1 MAVGNGTNGDK
12 KVLVV
17 DDEPEILASIE
28 ELLSDEFKVLTAT
41 DADAALRLL
50 QQEEVAVILSDQRM
64 PGLSGDQFLSRAKEV
79 SGASRVLISGYA
91 DLDTVTRAVNYSQI
105 YAYVI
110 KPWDATELRV
120 IVQKAA
126 GRYESG
132 KAPRAV
138 QEASPQGLPGPA
150 EGPDRATE
158 THGGAQKVFP
168 QVSPRPA
175 EGADPPQR
183 AAPGGLRAEALEKMI
198 KRVPIFRDFSH
209 SQVRQL
215 LQAGQLIRRQKG
227 QMLCR
232 AGEESAAMFLL
243 LSGELVV
250 KHGDEEVSRV
260 SPMEVVGEMGA
271 ITGTPRSADVEVAED
286 ATLIAIR
293 RDSFHLLVH
302 KDGEVMAKVYK
313 NMLDS
318 LCGRLRENNTRLMKV
333 LAQGR
338 NGMNAETLEKM
349 TQKVPFLQ
357 GLSAYQ
363 VRQFLQAGQVT
374 RFKRGQLLCRAGD
387 KSTAMF
393 ILVSG
398 ELAVKSGDVELSRIR
413 PVDVVGEMGVITGM
427 PRSATIE
434 VAEDATLIAIRKMVF
449 DLLIKK
455 DLDLAGKV
463 YKNVFESLCRK
474 LEENKDQLARGFS
487 ADNRQAAP
495 EPEPAYPQELKAALQ
510 DASGKVGVD
519 GRTKV
524 KELIQLRKTFNRT
537 PATGAQGGKGAALNK
552 TAPCPEGCQ
561 THAGHAHGEQKR

>member
-1 MAVGNGTNGDK
+1 MTGGNGTNGYK

-17 DDEPEILASIE
+17 DDEPGILASIE
-28 ELLSDEFKVLTAT
+28 ELLSDEFRVLTAT
-41 DADAALRLL
+41 DAQEALRLL

-79 SGASRVLISGYA
+79 SGAARVLISGYT
-91 DLDTVTRAVNYSQI
+91 DLDTVTRAVNESQI

-110 KPWDATELRV
+110 KPWDATELRT
-120 IVQKAA
+120 IVQRAA
-126 GRYESG
+126 GRSGPG
-132 KAPRAV
+132 KAPRAA
-138 QEASPQGLPGPA
+138 QEAPPQAAPGQV
-150 EGPDRATE
+150 EGADRATE
-158 THGGAQKVFP
+158 THGNTQKVFS
-168 QVSPRPA
+168 QASPRPS
-175 EGADPPQR
+175 
-183 AAPGGLRAEALEKMI
+183 PGGLQAEALEKMI
-198 KRVPIFRDFSH
+198 KRVPVFRDFSH

-215 LQAGQLIRRQKG
+215 LQAGRLIRRQKG

-250 KHGDEEVSRV
+250 KHGQAEVSRV

-271 ITGTPRSADVEVAED
+271 ITGAPRSADVEVAED
-286 ATLIAIR
+286 ATLVAIR
-293 RDSFHLLVH
+293 RDSLDLLVH
-302 KDGEVMAKVYK
+302 RDGEVMAKVYK

-318 LCGRLRENNTRLMKV
+318 LCERLRENNTRLMKL

-338 NGMNAETLEKM
+338 DGMNAETLEKM
-349 TQKVPFLQ
+349 TQKIPFLQ
-357 GLSAYQ
+357 GLSAHQ
-363 VRQFLQAGQVT
+363 VRHLLQAGQVT
-374 RFKRGQLLCRAGD
+374 RFKKGQLLCRAGD

-398 ELAVKSGDVELSRIR
+398 ELSVKSGDVELSRIR

-434 VAEDATLIAIRKMVF
+434 VAEDATLIAILKMVF

-455 DLDLAGKV
+455 DIDLAGKV

-474 LEENKDQLARGFS
+474 LEENRDQLAKGFS
-487 ADNRQAAP
+487 GDNGAAAAP
-495 EPEPAYPQELKAALQ
+495 EPEPSYPQGLKEALQ
-510 DASGKVGVD
+510 EASGKVGVD

-524 KELIQLRKTFNRT
+524 KELIQLQRTLNHAPATASQGGRGRAENRASGASCCKT
-537 PATGAQGGKGAALNK
+537 PAGPARA
-552 TAPCPEGCQ
+552 E
-561 THAGHAHGEQKR
+561 KRR

>member
-1 MAVGNGTNGDK
+1 M
-12 KVLVV
+12 
-17 DDEPEILASIE
+17 
-28 ELLSDEFKVLTAT
+28 TAT
-41 DADAALRLL
+41 DASEALRVL

-79 SGASRVLISGYA
+79 SGAARVLISGYA
-91 DLDTVTRAVNYSQI
+91 DLDTVTQAVNYSQI

-110 KPWDATELRV
+110 KPWDATELRA
-120 IVQKAA
+120 IVQRAA
-126 GRYESG
+126 GHYESG
-132 KAPRAV
+132 KAPRAI
-138 QEASPQGLPGPA
+138 QGAP
-150 EGPDRATE
+150 
-158 THGGAQKVFP
+158 P

-175 EGADPPQR
+175 EGPDPPQR
-183 AAPGGLRAEALEKMI
+183 AAPGGLHAEALEKMI
-198 KRVPIFRDFSH
+198 KRIPIFRDFSH

-232 AGEESAAMFLL
+232 AGEESEAMFLL
-243 LSGELVV
+243 LSGELAV
-250 KHGDEEVSRV
+250 KHGDTEVSRV

-271 ITGTPRSADVEVAED
+271 ITGTPRSATVEVAED

-293 RDSFHLLVH
+293 RDSFNLLVRN
-302 KDGEVMAKVYK
+302 DGEVMAKVYK

-338 NGMNAETLEKM
+338 DGMNAETLEKM
-349 TQKVPFLQ
+349 TQKIPLLQ
-357 GLSAYQ
+357 GLSAHQ
-363 VRQFLQAGQVT
+363 VRQLLQAGQVT
-374 RFKRGQLLCRAGD
+374 RFRKGQLLCRAGD

-398 ELAVKSGDVELSRIR
+398 ELAVKNGDVELSRIR

-455 DLDLAGKV
+455 DIDLAGKV

-474 LEENKDQLARGFS
+474 LEENKDQLVKGFS
-487 ADNRQAAP
+487 AGDGQTAAP
-495 EPEPAYPQELKAALQ
+495 ETEAYPQELKAALQ
-510 DASGKVGVD
+510 DASGKGAVD

-524 KELIQLRKTFNRT
+524 KELIQLRRTLTHT
-537 PATGAQGGKGAALNK
+537 PATSAQNGKGGPFNK
-552 TAPCPEGCQ
+552 TPQTPCPAGCQ
-561 THAGHAHGEQKR
+561 THAGHAHGEKKR